1 MFKSKPKHSYI
12 DLFEGV
18 LIGGTLV
25 AATTFLLGTKKG
37 KQLQKELRHKYAE
50 MKHKAEK
57 MKHKAEKVLH
67 SKKAKRIKRKVKA
80 KVRSLVKTKRA
91 KRHRR

>member
-1 MFKSKPKHSYI
+1 MFKSKPQHSYV
-12 DLFEGV
+12 DLFEGI

-50 MKHKAEK
+50 MKKKAEHV
-57 MKHKAEKVLH
+57 KHKVDKALH
-67 SKKAKRIKRKVKA
+67 SKKAKRIKRKLKA
-80 KVRSLVKTKRA
+80 KARTLVRRA
-91 KRHRR
+91 KRTKSRR